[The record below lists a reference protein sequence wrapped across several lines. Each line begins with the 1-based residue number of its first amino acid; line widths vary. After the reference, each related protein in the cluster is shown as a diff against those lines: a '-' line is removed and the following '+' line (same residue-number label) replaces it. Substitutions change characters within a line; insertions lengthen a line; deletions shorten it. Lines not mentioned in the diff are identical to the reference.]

1 MRFLGI
7 PTYYYPTTTVFVD
20 DSADFLINFSLQ
32 LQDKLALKLFTL
44 PQQALAFI
52 ATANSEQ
59 YWAQNN
65 FVLAQ
70 ESTGNPMTNYTV
82 NFDVSTLQKATTNG
96 QRFAQISV
104 AVVDYDMPGMTGI
117 EFCRKLAEQPI
128 KKILLTGK
136 GDEKLAVEAFNEGI
150 IDHFIQKS
158 NRDVVKLVDQN
169 VLKLQYRY
177 FEQITDNMRGIL
189 TKESAPVICDPVFK
203 EFFEK
208 IRAENKI
215 VEYYL
220 VELPG
225 SFLMLDADGKASL
238 LVVKC
243 YEDLSIY
250 YEFAQ
255 DNGAPTM
262 MLDEVRSGNK
272 IPFAWDADDYF
283 RVHTADAWHQQLF
296 PAEELEGKQIYY
308 YALIKNPPKLP
319 DWVRHVVSYN
329 QFLDT
334 QEALREI

>member
-1 MRFLGI
+1 MRSLGI
-7 PTYYYPTTTVFVD
+7 PAYFYPTTTVFVD

-52 ATANSEQ
+52 ATANTEQ
-59 YWAQNN
+59 NWAQNN

-70 ESTGNPMTNYTV
+70 ESSGNPMTNYTV
-82 NFDVSTLQKATTNG
+82 NFDVSTLQKAVTNSHRFG
-96 QRFAQISV
+96 QVSV

-117 EFCRKLAEQPI
+117 EFCRKLVDQPI

-150 IDHFIQKS
+150 IDHFIQKG

-177 FEQITDNMRGIL
+177 FEQVTDNMRAIL
-189 TKESAPVICDPVFK
+189 TKESAPVICDPIFR
-203 EFFEK
+203 EFFAK
-208 IRAENKI
+208 IRAENNI

-225 SFLMLDADGKASL
+225 SFLMLDALGNTSL

-255 DNGAPTM
+255 DNGAPKA

-283 RVHTADAWHQQLF
+283 RAHPAIEWHQQLF

-308 YALIKNPPKLP
+308 YALIKKPPTVPAWMGHL
-319 DWVRHVVSYN
+319 VSYN
-329 QFLDT
+329 QYLET
-334 QEALREI
+334 QETQKL

>member
-1 MRFLGI
+1 MRFVGI
-7 PTYYYPTTTVFVD
+7 PAYYYPTTTVFVD
-20 DSADFLINFSLQ
+20 DSTDFLINFSLQ
-32 LQDKLALKLFTL
+32 LQDKLALKLFNL

-59 YWAQNN
+59 NWAQNN

-82 NFDVSTLQKATTNG
+82 NFDVSTLQKAINNG
-96 QRFAQISV
+96 QRFAQVSV

-169 VLKLQYRY
+169 VLKLQYHY
-177 FEQITDNMRGIL
+177 FEQVTSNMRAIL

-203 EFFEK
+203 EFFAK

-225 SFLMLDADGKASL
+225 SFLLLDAEGKASL

-250 YEFAQ
+250 YEFAH
-255 DNGAPTM
+255 DNGAPTA

-272 IPFAWDADDYF
+272 IPFVWDADDYF

-308 YALIKNPPKLP
+308 YSLIKNPPKMP
-319 DWVRHVVSYN
+319 DWVRYVVSYN
-329 QFLDT
+329 HYLEK

>member
-1 MRFLGI
+1 MRSLGI
-7 PTYYYPTTTVFVD
+7 PAYFYPTTAIFVD
-20 DSADFLINFSLQ
+20 DSTDFLINFSLQ

-52 ATANSEQ
+52 ATANNEQ
-59 YWAQNN
+59 NWAQNN

-70 ESTGNPMTNYTV
+70 ESSGNPMTNYTV
-82 NFDVSTLQKATTNG
+82 NFDVSTLQKAVTNSYRFG
-96 QRFAQISV
+96 QVSV

-150 IDHFIQKS
+150 IDHFIQKG
-158 NRDVVKLVDQN
+158 NRDVVKLVEQN
-169 VLKLQYRY
+169 VLKLQHRY
-177 FEQITDNMRGIL
+177 FEQITDNMRAIL
-189 TKESAPVICDPVFK
+189 TKESAPVICDPIFR
-203 EFFEK
+203 EFFAK
-208 IRAENKI
+208 IRAENNI

-225 SFLMLDADGKASL
+225 SFLMLDATGKASL

-255 DNGAPTM
+255 DNGAPRE

-283 RVHTADAWHQQLF
+283 RAHPAVEWHKQLF

-308 YALIKNPPKLP
+308 YALIKKPPILP
-319 DWVRHVVSYN
+319 VWMHHLVSYN
-329 QFLDT
+329 QYLET
-334 QEALREI
+334 QETQRL